1 MQHTASKT
9 PGLLSF
15 FKRLAFVFL
24 LTSVPPVQAQTD
36 EEIPNYTLEIIVF
49 ETFALKSWT
58 EEYWPEEVESPIIEN
73 TLNLQDLLNGTLK
86 SPLVGNKSMA
96 VKKVAFALNDEAAKL
111 TPQRGYRILFH
122 QAWSQNTLDDVQMP
136 KLWIDNGSDGNS
148 GSLLTGTI
156 KLYKSRYAH
165 VDFDLELER
174 RIPGRI
180 KDEFIAHEKL
190 DPAGVIPDTWRFK
203 LEESRKI
210 RPGQLHYIDHPHFG
224 VLVQLTYNGPAK

>member
-15 FKRLAFVFL
+15 FKPLAFGLALFATL
-24 LTSVPPVQAQTD
+24 STPLKAA
-36 EEIPNYTLEIIVF
+36 EEIPNYTLEVIVF

-58 EEYWPEEVESPIIEN
+58 EEYWPQEIIAADAE
-73 TLNLQDLLNGTLK
+73 TALNLNDLLNGALK
-86 SPLVGNKSMA
+86 SPALGNKTLA
-96 VKKVAFALNDEAAKL
+96 VRKAPLELKKDAAKL

-122 QAWSQNTLDDVQMP
+122 EAWTQNTGDDTQMP
-136 KLWIDNGSDGNS
+136 KFWIDNASGTGSMLS
-148 GSLLTGTI
+148 GTV
-156 KLYKSRYAH
+156 KLYKTRYAH

-174 RIPGRI
+174 RIPARV
-180 KDEFIAHEKL
+180 KNEFLAHQKIHPT
-190 DPAGVIPDTWRFK
+190 DVIPDTWRFK

>member
-15 FKRLAFVFL
+15 FKHVALAFL
-24 LTSVPPVQAQTD
+24 LSATLPAQAQTD
-36 EEIPNYTLEIIVF
+36 EEVPNYTLEVIVF

-58 EEYWPEEVESPIIEN
+58 EEYWPEDVAAPDSEN

-86 SPLVGNKSMA
+86 SPVVGNKSMA
-96 VKKVAFALNDEAAKL
+96 VKNVALALNNEAAKL

-122 QAWSQNTLDDVQMP
+122 QAWTQNTVDDVQMP
-136 KLWIDNGSDGNS
+136 KLWIDNSASNNS
-148 GSLLTGTI
+148 GSILTGTV

-174 RIPGRI
+174 RIPDRI
-180 KDEFIAHEKL
+180 RDEFIAHEKL
-190 DPAGVIPDTWRFK
+190 DPTGVIPNTWRFK

-210 RPGQLHYIDHPHFG
+210 RPGQLHYIDHPQFG